1 MDDDENE
8 NDEKDLSRGNIYSNK
23 KKIKEQNQ

>member
-8 NDEKDLSRGNIYSNK
+8 NDEKDLSRGNIYRNK
-23 KKIKEQNQ
+23 KNIKEQNQ